1 MEELKLLAEKLQDS
15 KKYNFTK
22 LADVINNYISNKSKD
37 VNMIEYYLDYLIDC
51 IYDDSSLEYAYKV
64 CDYLE
69 TIDKES
75 GLFYKNHFYE
85 YYNNS
90 KQK

>member
-64 CDYLE
+64 CGYLE